1 MTNTITINNKENVV
15 IKEYNIPLS
24 HTLDDV
30 NSWMIDCFNII
41 KEEKFTHKGT
51 ERTQWQVRKPRG
63 QRVYFVIQYSNGLF
77 SSFA

>member
-1 MTNTITINNKENVV
+1 MTNTNTITINNKEYVV
-15 IKEYNIPLS
+15 
-24 HTLDDV
+24 
-30 NSWMIDCFNII
+30 I